1 LGRFQVFH
9 RTNDLCGL
17 HLKLQ
22 KPGYDALIEDPGNVR
37 QASRQNA
44 EDGQSLR
51 LLSNWTHEIEEPYT
65 DSGRGKG

>member
-9 RTNDLCGL
+9 RTNDLRGL
-17 HLKLQ
+17 QLKLQ
-22 KPGYDALIEDPGNVR
+22 KPGHEALIEDPAMCAQRLGKCR
-37 QASRQNA
+37 G
-44 EDGQSLR
+44 GQSLR